1 MTIFQCIEK
10 YGKTG
15 AALLEMC
22 RSHETVRQL
31 IPDGLELLLP
41 RFRMEIVELITSGEP
56 TKIYER
62 TMECWWRS
70 AETGALRYYVVLDLP
85 AAMIQEFRELPGDVI
100 IPETQFTDKEM
111 SYLDQAASLWN
122 PIPISDEKVD
132 ALDSLWQ
139 SLVPDSLR
147 DYALQ
152 VKEEQ
157 TISSYLLPI
166 ESLTCWNWEML
177 RDLLLQRENTTV
189 ERIRDYVEYQKSGS
203 DKLYIA
209 PEDREEAKKRGMKF
223 VGPTIIYSYLESVG
237 VIDNHQEC
245 CFKY

>member
-15 AALLEMC
+15 TALLEMC
-22 RSHETVRQL
+22 QSHETVRQF
-31 IPDGLELLLP
+31 IPDGFELTLP

-85 AAMIQEFRELPGDVI
+85 AAMIQEFRELPGDVV

-111 SYLDQAASLWN
+111 SYLDQVADLWD
-122 PIPISDEKVD
+122 PIPLPGEQAD
-132 ALDSLWQ
+132 ALDLQWQ

-157 TISSYLLPI
+157 KISSYLLPV

-177 RDLLLQRENTTV
+177 RDLLLKRENTTV
-189 ERIRDYVEYQKSGS
+189 ERILDYIEYQKSGS
-203 DKLYIA
+203 DKLYIP
-209 PEDREEAKKRGMKF
+209 PEERADAKARGMKF
-223 VGPTIIYSYLESVG
+223 WRDDDDL
-237 VIDNHQEC
+237 
-245 CFKY
+245 

>member
-15 AALLEMC
+15 TALLEMC

-41 RFRMEIVELITSGEP
+41 RFRIELVATTVCEKPS
-56 TKIYER
+56 KSYER
-62 TMECWWRS
+62 TVECWWRS

-85 AAMIQEFRELPGDVI
+85 AAMIQEFRELPGNI
-100 IPETQFTDKEM
+100 AISETQFTDKEM
-111 SYLDQAASLWN
+111 SYLDQVASLWN
-122 PIPISDEKVD
+122 PIPVPDDKVD
-132 ALDSLWQ
+132 ALDALWQ

-152 VKEEQ
+152 VNEEQ
-157 TISSYLLPI
+157 KISSYLLPV

-177 RDLLLQRENTTV
+177 RDLLLKRENTTV
-189 ERIRDYVEYQKSGS
+189 ERILDYIEYQKSGS
-203 DKLYIA
+203 DKRYIP
-209 PEDREEAKKRGMKF
+209 PEERAAAKARGMKF
-223 VGPTIIYSYLESVG
+223 WRDDDDL
-237 VIDNHQEC
+237 
-245 CFKY
+245 

>member
-15 AALLEMC
+15 TALLEMC
-22 RSHETVRQL
+22 QSHETVQRL
-31 IPDGLELLLP
+31 IPEGCELMLP
-41 RFRMEIVELITSGEP
+41 RFRIELVATTVCEKPS
-56 TKIYER
+56 KSYER

-85 AAMIQEFRELPGDVI
+85 AAMIQEFRELPGDVTV
-100 IPETQFTDKEM
+100 PGMRFSDAEM
-111 SYLDQAASLWN
+111 SYLNQVADLWN
-122 PIPISDEKVD
+122 PISMSGEKADE
-132 ALDSLWQ
+132 LDDLWQ

-157 TISSYLLPI
+157 TISSYLLPV
-166 ESLTCWNWEML
+166 ESLSCWNWETL
-177 RDLLLQRENTTV
+177 RDMLLKRENTTI
-189 ERIRDYVEYQKSGS
+189 ERILDYIEYKRSGS

-209 PEDREEAKKRGMKF
+209 PEDRAAAKARGMKF
-223 VGPTIIYSYLESVG
+223 WRDEDDI
-237 VIDNHQEC
+237 
-245 CFKY
+245 